1 MEKIMSK
8 LTEIR
13 GIDEDA
19 QNKLKNVGIASI
31 EEFIEQ
37 CGDKKGR
44 KEIAGQTGIDEKQ
57 ILQWLN
63 RADLSRIKGVSTL
76 YADLLEFAGV
86 DTVPEL
92 AQRKAENLQAKMAV
106 VNEEKQLVQRV
117 PPLALVEDWVS
128 QAKELP
134 RVINY

>member
-1 MEKIMSK
+1 MSK

-13 GIDEDA
+13 GIDEHA
-19 QNKLKNVGIASI
+19 QNKLKNAGIATI
-31 EEFIEQ
+31 EELIAQAGE
-37 CGDKKGR
+37 KKGR
-44 KEIAGQTGIDEKQ
+44 KEIAGQTGIDEKE
-57 ILQWLN
+57 ILHWLN

-92 AQRKAENLQAKMAV
+92 AQRKPENLQEKMSE